1 MSGSKWGS
9 FMNMPSM
16 PHLQLKQLRQLITV
30 AEKGSIRQAADA
42 LSIAQPAL
50 SRSIRS
56 IEESL
61 QVKLMNRGPRGIE
74 LTEYGK
80 TLVNYGKIIEA
91 NLRFASEEIDEL
103 RGSKE
108 GQVNLGVGPFE
119 GFTIAHIAIDRLLE
133 NRPNAQVSVIEGDFD
148 ELSAKLLVGEIDI
161 MIGPAQLTRTTPG
174 LNTEVLTESKPVLAV
189 RAEHPFASLNQVS
202 LKLLSEAD
210 WILPPTDAR
219 ARPRLNNIFIRHG
232 LVPPKGP
239 IEMAPG
245 TAAVALLKRRDLIGM
260 LSRQQ
265 IAHEIAEGS
274 MKILPVEDDDFVL
287 PMQLTLRE
295 FGRLSPAC
303 RDMISEIR
311 AVCKEVAG
319 TL

>member
-1 MSGSKWGS
+1 
-9 FMNMPSM
+9 M
-16 PHLQLKQLRQLITV
+16 PHLQLKQLRQLIMV
-30 AEKGSIRQAADA
+30 AEKGSIRQAAEA

-80 TLVNYGKIIEA
+80 TLVSYGKIIEA

-108 GQVNLGVGPFE
+108 GHVNLGIGPFE

-133 NRPNAQVSVIEGDFD
+133 RRPDAEISVIEGDFD
-148 ELSAKLLVGEIDI
+148 VLSAKLLVGEIDI
-161 MIGPAQLTRTTPG
+161 MLGPSQLNNSTPG
-174 LNTEVLTESKPVLAV
+174 LNTEILAESRPVLVV
-189 RAEHPFASLNQVS
+189 RAEHPFANLNQVS
-202 LKLLSEAD
+202 LKKLSEAG
-210 WILPPTDAR
+210 WILPPSDAR
-219 ARPRLNNIFIRHG
+219 ARPRLNNVFIRHG

-245 TAAVALLKRRDLIGM
+245 AAAIALLRRRDLIGM

-265 IAHEIAEGS
+265 IGHELQEGS
-274 MKILPVEDDDFVL
+274 MKVLPIDNDDFVL
-287 PMQLTLRE
+287 PMQLTTRE
-295 FGRLSPAC
+295 FGKLAPAC
-303 RDMISEIR
+303 RDMISEIK
-311 AVCKEVAG
+311 AVCLEVAD